1 MAEKVVLEVGIET
14 GSAVKTLG
22 DLENEISNLVD
33 ETNELNKTNQLFK
46 KELIE
51 LEQQFKKIPKTALSA
66 RKKIGE
72 QIEGLKF
79 AIKDNNIALR
89 DFRIEKQQKQKMIKD
104 LKDVHHEVDNN
115 VETFAKFG
123 ASIGEVVAGF
133 MLLGGASE
141 ESTEKLE
148 HAIGTVMTLKGAS
161 EGITH
166 AQEIYNKSIKGNNLL
181 LKINSTATAM
191 ASAVQK
197 LFTGSVNTTSLAFK
211 GLKNAIIAT
220 GIGALVVAVGL
231 LIANFDKLKEA
242 INGVSKAQ
250 KDALDDQQ
258 KAVDLADE
266 RLNSI
271 SEQENILKLQG
282 KSERQILNMKILATK
297 EAIKQREIFLDLER
311 KRLTA
316 EIEAEKRNRRYLENF
331 TRVIFIIPRT
341 IIKGIDL
348 IGEGLNLAFQKIQ
361 TLPFAKKILG
371 EEPINIDFGLDE
383 KVESLTEGVAGLLFN
398 PEETSKKAKET
409 LAEIE
414 KGIKAVEN
422 QQAGLLLSLKEGD
435 DKADDELKKRQDADK
450 KRRSEMQKVQIKG
463 NEETKLELVEQE
475 KTFNQKML
483 ELYGEDVLAYE
494 ASLEKK
500 KQEQLDAQNATF
512 DLAQSGV
519 NALLQLNEAFT
530 GETEAQQKKAFERRK
545 KLEIAGALISSA
557 QGVVNILSNK
567 SAVPSPFDIPFK
579 AAQIGVLLATTVAQI
594 AKIKQQQ
601 FSGGGSVS
609 SPNVGGGGI
618 PTISPV
624 TNTSTLVPQEPT
636 QVFVTETD
644 ISNTQNKVNVIE
656 AQATIK

>member
-1 MAEKVVLEVGIET
+1 MAEKVVLDVEIKT
-14 GSAVKTLG
+14 SGSQRTLG
-22 DLENEISNLVD
+22 QLEEQAEQLNEELRKVPLGTKAFKDLQKQLIGVNKEIKNTELSMEALDNEQVASELGSVAGAVGDMTAAFVLLGGSGGALEETAQNIEKALGISMA
-33 ETNELNKTNQLFK
+33 FK
-46 KELIE
+46 G
-51 LEQQFKKIPKTALSA
+51 A
-66 RKKIGE
+66 
-72 QIEGLKF
+72 IEGLSSG
-79 AIKDNNIALR
+79 R
-89 DFRIEKQQKQKMIKD
+89 
-104 LKDVHHEVDNN
+104 
-115 VETFAKFG
+115 
-123 ASIGEVVAGF
+123 
-133 MLLGGASE
+133 
-141 ESTEKLE
+141 KLF
-148 HAIGTVMTLKGAS
+148 
-161 EGITH
+161 
-166 AQEIYNKSIKGNNLL
+166 NNLV
-181 LKINSTATAM
+181 KNSNVLQKANNMITVLATGIM
-191 ASAVQK
+191 K
-197 LFTGSVNTTSLAFK
+197 LFGGSVNTTSLAFK
-211 GLKNAIIAT
+211 GLRTAIIST
-220 GIGALVVAVGL
+220 GIGALVVALGL

-258 KAVDLADE
+258 KAVELADE

-282 KSERQILNMKILATK
+282 KSERKILNLKINATDQ
-297 EAIKQREIFLDLER
+297 AIKERRIRLAMQREQLN
-311 KRLTA
+311 A
-316 EIEAEKRNRRYLENF
+316 EIEAEKRNRKLFMAFNEIAF
-331 TRVIFIIPRT
+331 SIPRT

-348 IGEGLNLAFQKIQ
+348 IGEKLNLAFQKIQ
-361 TLPFAKKILG
+361 TIPFAKKILG

-383 KVESLTEGVAGLLFN
+383 KADTLLEWSADLLFN
-398 PEETSKKAKET
+398 PEKTSEEAEKT
-409 LAEIE
+409 LAETE
-414 KGIKAVEN
+414 KGIKALEN
-422 QQAGLLLSLKEGD
+422 QQAGFRLSLKAID
-435 DKADDELKKRQDADK
+435 DKADDEVKKRQDADK

-483 ELYGEDVLAYE
+483 ELYGEDVLNYE
-494 ASLEKK
+494 AEQERK
-500 KQEQLDAQNATF
+500 KQAQLDLQNATF

-519 NALLQLNEAFT
+519 GALLELNDAFA

-557 QGVVNILSNK
+557 QGVVNILGAK
-567 SAVPSPFDIPFK
+567 STIPQPFSTAFK
-579 AAQIGVLLATTVAQI
+579 VAQIGVLLATTVAQI

-624 TNTSTLVPQEPT
+624 TNTSTLVPQEPQ